1 MRLFDTDDL
10 FTLSNYT
17 LDKWTN
23 TVWLW
28 VESDE
33 QFSMDF
39 YLTDMVKWPDMFFA
53 EEAPNGQVVGIGI
66 GKVEGDTN
74 PEKKDWHG
82 HVSVLTIAPEYRRV
96 GYSLK
101 FMQFIEEV
109 SEHV

>member
-28 VESDE
+28 VEADE

-39 YLTDMVKWPDMFFA
+39 YLTYMVKWPDMFFA